1 MAARFPSE
9 NRFKGK
15 HEAIKKTIGE
25 VCSQLVLNIKAS
37 GISEALHG
45 KQDTEM
51 HEYKS

>member
-1 MAARFPSE
+1 MAVRFPSE
-9 NRFKGK
+9 NRFKSK

-25 VCSQLVLNIKAS
+25 VCSQLVLNIKAL
-37 GISEALHG
+37 GISEALRG